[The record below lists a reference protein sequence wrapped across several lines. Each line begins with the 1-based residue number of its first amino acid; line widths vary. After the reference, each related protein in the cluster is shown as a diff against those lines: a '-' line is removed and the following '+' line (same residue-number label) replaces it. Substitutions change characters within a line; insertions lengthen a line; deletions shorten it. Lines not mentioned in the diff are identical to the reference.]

1 MSSFQSA
8 PLMSS
13 TALQKETERARELFR
28 RMDGVRSAWPAQ
40 LSSHSIR
47 RNGGKSG
54 TRHDSLT
61 DRLAGEMDSKLV
73 IEAKQE
79 GRLARGFKGPR
90 PEPLHFRIG
99 GAISSSRFA
108 STRLRIKVR
117 TQRHCRDLPSKRS
130 PLCRKW
136 TARRRGTRNP
146 ALARSISL
154 GGRSLCCTLNQT

>member
-1 MSSFQSA
+1 MSSVQSA

-13 TALQKETERARELFR
+13 TALQKERERARELFR
-28 RMDGVRSAWPAQ
+28 RMNGVRSVWPAQ

-90 PEPLHFRIG
+90 PEPLHFGIDGNIVIG
-99 GAISSSRFA
+99 LCERNVANQIYSATVAICHRNEVLFVA
-108 STRLRIKVR
+108 SDCTMVPATRHSL
-117 TQRHCRDLPSKRS
+117 
-130 PLCRKW
+130 
-136 TARRRGTRNP
+136 AP
-146 ALARSISL
+146 A
-154 GGRSLCCTLNQT
+154 GWSLCCTLNKT

>member
-1 MSSFQSA
+1 MSSVQSA

-13 TALQKETERARELFR
+13 TALQKERERALSTY
-28 RMDGVRSAWPAQ
+28 GWGSAWPAQ

-90 PEPLHFRIG
+90 PDPLHFRIG

-117 TQRHCRDLPSKRS
+117 TQQRHCRDLPSNEVLFVASGLHRGVEPATRRS
-130 PLCRKW
+130 
-136 TARRRGTRNP
+136 
-146 ALARSISL
+146 LARYRWV
-154 GGRSLCCTLNQT
+154 GGPFVAR

>member
-1 MSSFQSA
+1 MSSVQSA

-13 TALQKETERARELFR
+13 TALQKGRERARELFR

-90 PEPLHFRIG
+90 PESHY
-99 GAISSSRFA
+99 ISELAAQYRHRA
-108 STRLRIKVR
+108 LRAR
-117 TQRHCRDLPSKRS
+117 GCESK
-130 PLCRKW
+130 
-136 TARRRGTRNP
+136 
-146 ALARSISL
+146 
-154 GGRSLCCTLNQT
+154 